1 MRSEVRLLLFF
12 SSVIFFQHANFLGVS
27 VEIFVR
33 GLKVKWQGAKRR
45 MIDHADQ
52 CLFSDV
58 SLSDTGVA
66 VFVSTEWVL
75 AVIQMNGFKA

>member
-1 MRSEVRLLLFF
+1 
-12 SSVIFFQHANFLGVS
+12 
-27 VEIFVR
+27 
-33 GLKVKWQGAKRR
+33 